1 MIQSPYKRFVV
12 GVIKMTI
19 KKKLIYGASMLLVI
33 IIASNIFASMTIRSL
48 ISSSELSNLR
58 YQQLSQIQRYEHTI
72 TQVTLM
78 AMDFIVDQKARISK
92 VRMNEMVHFFKE
104 LKTLQAQLEK
114 LSDTPSEKQL
124 SLTLQKQEETLEK
137 LFTQNLVQTIAKGL
151 KGDDITEALN
161 KLDDTLD
168 GLEDE
173 MSQTLER
180 IRHSVE
186 QELDEAMEGSKSRAT
201 ISIFAIVASGVLMVA
216 LVLLGAIVL
225 VRSVLHSI
233 SKLQVISLDLAK
245 GNGDLTKR
253 IGIQEADEIGEVSRN
268 FDMFLDNL
276 QQLIAMGKTAS
287 SENVAVS
294 GELSTT
300 ALEIGKRVED
310 EVATVQKAVATT
322 NKINGIVRENYDAT
336 KKVGQEIE
344 IANQKLAEA
353 KKIVLDLSDTIMH
366 NSAKELDLAD
376 KLNHLSKDTEQVKS
390 VLSMISDIADQTN
403 LLALN
408 AAIEAARAGE
418 NGRGFA
424 VVADEVRTLAE
435 RTQKSLVEINATI
448 NVVVQSIIQ
457 SSEEMNKNA
466 ASFKEMTHHAEAV
479 SGSIIE
485 VSHVMA
491 NVVHATEHSMQSS
504 QSIND
509 SIIGVIR
516 EMRTID
522 ETSTKNARS
531 VEEIAG
537 AAEHVYKLT
546 EELNNGLSKFRT

>member
-72 TQVTLM
+72 TQVTLL
-78 AMDFIVDQKARISK
+78 AMDIIVDQKEAISK
-92 VRMNEMVHFFKE
+92 ERMNEMVHFFKE

-216 LVLLGAIVL
+216 LVLLGAIIL

-353 KKIVLDLSDTIMH
+353 KKIVLDLSDTIIH

>member
-72 TQVTLM
+72 TQVTLL
-78 AMDFIVDQKARISK
+78 AMDIIVDQKEAISK
-92 VRMNEMVHFFKE
+92 ERMNEMVHFFKE

-180 IRHSVE
+180 IRYSVE

>member
-72 TQVTLM
+72 TQVTLL
-78 AMDFIVDQKARISK
+78 AMDIIVDQKEAISK
-92 VRMNEMVHFFKE
+92 ERMNEMVHFFKE

-161 KLDDTLD
+161 KLDDALD

>member
-72 TQVTLM
+72 TQVTLL
-78 AMDFIVDQKARISK
+78 AMDIIVDQKEAISK
-92 VRMNEMVHFFKE
+92 ERMNEMVHFFKE

-186 QELDEAMEGSKSRAT
+186 QELDEAMEGSKNRAT

>member
-72 TQVTLM
+72 TQVTLLV
-78 AMDFIVDQKARISK
+78 MDIIVDQKEAISK
-92 VRMNEMVHFFKE
+92 ERMNEMVHFFKE

-353 KKIVLDLSDTIMH
+353 KKIVLDLSDTIIH

>member
-72 TQVTLM
+72 TQVTLL
-78 AMDFIVDQKARISK
+78 AMDIIVDQKEAISK
-92 VRMNEMVHFFKE
+92 ERMNEMVHFFKE

-161 KLDDTLD
+161 KLDDALD

-201 ISIFAIVASGVLMVA
+201 ISILAIVASGVLMVA
-216 LVLLGAIVL
+216 LVLFGAIVL

>member
-72 TQVTLM
+72 TQVTLL
-78 AMDFIVDQKARISK
+78 AMDIIVDQKEAISK
-92 VRMNEMVHFFKE
+92 ERMNEMVHFFKE

-201 ISIFAIVASGVLMVA
+201 ISILAIVASGVLMVA
-216 LVLLGAIVL
+216 LVLFGAIVL

-233 SKLQVISLDLAK
+233 TKLQVISLDLAK

>member
-48 ISSSELSNLR
+48 IASSELSNLR

-72 TQVTLM
+72 TQVTLL
-78 AMDFIVDQKARISK
+78 AMDIIVDQKEAISK
-92 VRMNEMVHFFKE
+92 ERMNEMVHFFKE

-137 LFTQNLVQTIAKGL
+137 LFTQNLVQTIDKGL

-186 QELDEAMEGSKSRAT
+186 QELDEAMDSSKSRAN
-201 ISIFAIVASGVLMVA
+201 ISIFAIVASGVLLVA
-216 LVLLGAIVL
+216 LVLLGAVVL

-233 SKLQVISLDLAK
+233 SKIQVISLDLAK

-310 EVATVQKAVATT
+310 EVAIVQKAVTTT
-322 NKINGIVRENYDAT
+322 NKINRIVRENYDAT

-353 KKIVLDLSDTIMH
+353 KKIILDLSDTIMQ

-485 VSHVMA
+485 VTHVMS
-491 NVVHATEHSMQSS
+491 NVVHATEDSMQSS

-522 ETSTKNARS
+522 ETSSKNARS

-537 AAEHVYKLT
+537 ATEHVYKLT

>member
-72 TQVTLM
+72 TQVTLL
-78 AMDFIVDQKARISK
+78 AMDIIVDQKEAISK
-92 VRMNEMVHFFKE
+92 ERMNEMVHFFKE

-114 LSDTPSEKQL
+114 LSDTPSGKQL

-186 QELDEAMEGSKSRAT
+186 QELDDAMEGSKSRAT

-216 LVLLGAIVL
+216 LVLLGAIIL

>member
-72 TQVTLM
+72 TQVTLL
-78 AMDFIVDQKARISK
+78 AMDIIVDQKEAISK
-92 VRMNEMVHFFKE
+92 ERMNEMVHFFKE

-216 LVLLGAIVL
+216 LVLLGAIIL

>member
-1 MIQSPYKRFVV
+1 M
-12 GVIKMTI
+12 
-19 KKKLIYGASMLLVI
+19 
-33 IIASNIFASMTIRSL
+33 
-48 ISSSELSNLR
+48 
-58 YQQLSQIQRYEHTI
+58 
-72 TQVTLM
+72 
-78 AMDFIVDQKARISK
+78 
-92 VRMNEMVHFFKE
+92 
-104 LKTLQAQLEK
+104 
-114 LSDTPSEKQL
+114 
-124 SLTLQKQEETLEK
+124 
-137 LFTQNLVQTIAKGL
+137 
-151 KGDDITEALN
+151 
-161 KLDDTLD
+161 
-168 GLEDE
+168 
-173 MSQTLER
+173 
-180 IRHSVE
+180 
-186 QELDEAMEGSKSRAT
+186 
-201 ISIFAIVASGVLMVA
+201 
-216 LVLLGAIVL
+216 
-225 VRSVLHSI
+225 
-233 SKLQVISLDLAK
+233 DLAK

-353 KKIVLDLSDTIMH
+353 KKIVLDLSDTIIH

>member
-33 IIASNIFASMTIRSL
+33 IIASNIFTSMTIRSL

-72 TQVTLM
+72 TQVTLL
-78 AMDFIVDQKARISK
+78 AMDIIVDQKEAISK
-92 VRMNEMVHFFKE
+92 ERMNEMVHFFKE

>member
-72 TQVTLM
+72 TQVTLL
-78 AMDFIVDQKARISK
+78 AMDIIVDQKEAISK
-92 VRMNEMVHFFKE
+92 ERMNEMVHFFKE

-201 ISIFAIVASGVLMVA
+201 ISIFTIVASGVLMVA

-353 KKIVLDLSDTIMH
+353 KKIVLDLSDTIIH

>member
-1 MIQSPYKRFVV
+1 
-12 GVIKMTI
+12 
-19 KKKLIYGASMLLVI
+19 MLLVI

-48 ISSSELSNLR
+48 IASSELSNLR

-72 TQVTLM
+72 TQVTLL
-78 AMDFIVDQKARISK
+78 AMDIIVDQKEAISK
-92 VRMNEMVHFFKE
+92 ERMNEMVHFFKE

-137 LFTQNLVQTIAKGL
+137 LFTQNLVQTIDKGL

-186 QELDEAMEGSKSRAT
+186 QELDEAMDSSKSRAN
-201 ISIFAIVASGVLMVA
+201 ISIFAIVASGVLLVA
-216 LVLLGAIVL
+216 LVLLGAVVL

-233 SKLQVISLDLAK
+233 SKIQVISLDLAK

-310 EVATVQKAVATT
+310 EVAIVQKAVTTT
-322 NKINGIVRENYDAT
+322 NKINSIVRENYDAT

-353 KKIVLDLSDTIMH
+353 KKIILDLSDTIMQ

-485 VSHVMA
+485 VTHVMS
-491 NVVHATEHSMQSS
+491 NVVHATEDSMQSS

-522 ETSTKNARS
+522 ETSSKNARS

>member
-72 TQVTLM
+72 TQVTLL
-78 AMDFIVDQKARISK
+78 AMDIIVDQKEAISK
-92 VRMNEMVHFFKE
+92 ERMNEMVHFFKE

-201 ISIFAIVASGVLMVA
+201 ISIFTIVASGVLMVA

-479 SGSIIE
+479 SASIIE

>member
-1 MIQSPYKRFVV
+1 
-12 GVIKMTI
+12 MTI

-48 ISSSELSNLR
+48 IASSELSNLR

-72 TQVTLM
+72 TQVTLL
-78 AMDFIVDQKARISK
+78 AMDIIVDQKEAISK
-92 VRMNEMVHFFKE
+92 ERMNEMVHFFKE

-137 LFTQNLVQTIAKGL
+137 LFTQNLVQTIDKGL

-186 QELDEAMEGSKSRAT
+186 QELDEAMDSSKSRAN
-201 ISIFAIVASGVLMVA
+201 ISIFAIVASGVLLVA
-216 LVLLGAIVL
+216 LVLLGAVVL

-233 SKLQVISLDLAK
+233 SKIQVISLDLAK

-310 EVATVQKAVATT
+310 EVAIVQKAVTTT
-322 NKINGIVRENYDAT
+322 NKINSIVRENYDAT

-353 KKIVLDLSDTIMH
+353 KKIILDLSDTIMQ

-485 VSHVMA
+485 VTHVMS
-491 NVVHATEHSMQSS
+491 NVVHATEDSMQSS

-522 ETSTKNARS
+522 ETSSKNARS

>member
-48 ISSSELSNLR
+48 IASSELSNLR

-72 TQVTLM
+72 TQVTLL
-78 AMDFIVDQKARISK
+78 AMDIIVDQKEAISK
-92 VRMNEMVHFFKE
+92 ERMNEMVHFFKE

-137 LFTQNLVQTIAKGL
+137 LFTQNLVQTIDKGL

-186 QELDEAMEGSKSRAT
+186 QELDEAMDSSKSRAN
-201 ISIFAIVASGVLMVA
+201 ISIFAIVASGVLLVA
-216 LVLLGAIVL
+216 LVLLGAVVL

-233 SKLQVISLDLAK
+233 SKIQVISLDLAK

-310 EVATVQKAVATT
+310 EVAIVQKAVTTT
-322 NKINGIVRENYDAT
+322 NKINSIVRENYDAT

-353 KKIVLDLSDTIMH
+353 KKIILDLSDTIMQ

-435 RTQKSLVEINATI
+435 RTQKSLVDINATI

-485 VSHVMA
+485 VTHVMS
-491 NVVHATEHSMQSS
+491 NVVHATEDSMQSS

-522 ETSTKNARS
+522 ETSSKNARS

>member
-1 MIQSPYKRFVV
+1 
-12 GVIKMTI
+12 MTI

-72 TQVTLM
+72 TQVTLL
-78 AMDFIVDQKARISK
+78 AMDIIVDQKEAISK
-92 VRMNEMVHFFKE
+92 ERMNEMVHFFKE

-353 KKIVLDLSDTIMH
+353 KK
-366 NSAKELDLAD
+366 
-376 KLNHLSKDTEQVKS
+376 
-390 VLSMISDIADQTN
+390 
-403 LLALN
+403 
-408 AAIEAARAGE
+408 
-418 NGRGFA
+418 
-424 VVADEVRTLAE
+424 
-435 RTQKSLVEINATI
+435 
-448 NVVVQSIIQ
+448 
-457 SSEEMNKNA
+457 
-466 ASFKEMTHHAEAV
+466 
-479 SGSIIE
+479 
-485 VSHVMA
+485 
-491 NVVHATEHSMQSS
+491 
-504 QSIND
+504 
-509 SIIGVIR
+509 
-516 EMRTID
+516 
-522 ETSTKNARS
+522 
-531 VEEIAG
+531 
-537 AAEHVYKLT
+537 
-546 EELNNGLSKFRT
+546 

>member
-1 MIQSPYKRFVV
+1 
-12 GVIKMTI
+12 MTI

-48 ISSSELSNLR
+48 IASSELSNLR

-72 TQVTLM
+72 TQVTLL
-78 AMDFIVDQKARISK
+78 AMDIIVDQKEAISK
-92 VRMNEMVHFFKE
+92 ERMNEMVHFFKE

-137 LFTQNLVQTIAKGL
+137 LFTQNLVQTIDKGL

-186 QELDEAMEGSKSRAT
+186 QELDEAMDSSKSRAN

-216 LVLLGAIVL
+216 LVLLGAVVL

-310 EVATVQKAVATT
+310 EVAIVQKAVTTT
-322 NKINGIVRENYDAT
+322 NKINSIVRENYDAT

-353 KKIVLDLSDTIMH
+353 KKIILDLSDTIMQ

-485 VSHVMA
+485 VTHVMS
-491 NVVHATEHSMQSS
+491 NVVHATEDSMQSS

-522 ETSTKNARS
+522 ETSSKNARS

>member
-48 ISSSELSNLR
+48 IASSELSNLR

-72 TQVTLM
+72 TQVTLL
-78 AMDFIVDQKARISK
+78 AMDIIVDQKEAISK
-92 VRMNEMVHFFKE
+92 ERMNEMVHFFKE

-137 LFTQNLVQTIAKGL
+137 LFTQNLVQTIDKGL

-186 QELDEAMEGSKSRAT
+186 QELDEAMDSSKSRAN
-201 ISIFAIVASGVLMVA
+201 ISIFAIVASGVLLVA
-216 LVLLGAIVL
+216 LVLLGAVVL

-233 SKLQVISLDLAK
+233 SKIQVISLDLAK

-310 EVATVQKAVATT
+310 EVAIVQKAVTTT
-322 NKINGIVRENYDAT
+322 NKINSIVRENYDAT

-353 KKIVLDLSDTIMH
+353 KKIILDLSDTIMQ

-390 VLSMISDIADQTN
+390 VLGMISDIADQTN

-435 RTQKSLVEINATI
+435 RTQKSLVDINATI

-485 VSHVMA
+485 VTHVMS
-491 NVVHATEHSMQSS
+491 NVVHATEDSMQSS

-522 ETSTKNARS
+522 ETSSKNARS

>member
-72 TQVTLM
+72 TQVTLL
-78 AMDFIVDQKARISK
+78 AMDIIVDQKEAISK
-92 VRMNEMVHFFKE
+92 ERMNEMVHFFKE

-161 KLDDTLD
+161 KLDDALD

-353 KKIVLDLSDTIMH
+353 KKIVLDLSDTIIH

>member
-72 TQVTLM
+72 TQVTLL
-78 AMDFIVDQKARISK
+78 AMDIIVDQKEAISK
-92 VRMNEMVHFFKE
+92 ERMNEMVHFFKE

-201 ISIFAIVASGVLMVA
+201 ISIFTIVASGVLMVA

>member
-1 MIQSPYKRFVV
+1 
-12 GVIKMTI
+12 MTI

-72 TQVTLM
+72 TQVTLL
-78 AMDFIVDQKARISK
+78 AMDIIVDQKEAISK
-92 VRMNEMVHFFKE
+92 ERMNEMVHFFKE

-161 KLDDTLD
+161 KLDDALD

-353 KKIVLDLSDTIMH
+353 KKIVLDLSDTIMY

>member
-72 TQVTLM
+72 TQVTLL
-78 AMDFIVDQKARISK
+78 AMDIIVDQKEAISK
-92 VRMNEMVHFFKE
+92 ERMNEMVHFFKE

-180 IRHSVE
+180 IRYSVE

-201 ISIFAIVASGVLMVA
+201 ISIFTIVASGVLMVA

>member
-48 ISSSELSNLR
+48 IPSSELSNLR

-72 TQVTLM
+72 TQVTLL
-78 AMDFIVDQKARISK
+78 AMDIIVDQKEAISK
-92 VRMNEMVHFFKE
+92 ERMNEMVHFFKE

-268 FDMFLDNL
+268 FDIFLDNL

>member
-72 TQVTLM
+72 TQVTLL
-78 AMDFIVDQKARISK
+78 AMDIIVDQKEAISK
-92 VRMNEMVHFFKE
+92 ERMNEMVHFFKE

-310 EVATVQKAVATT
+310 EVATVQKAVAPT

-531 VEEIAG
+531 VVEIAG

>member
-1 MIQSPYKRFVV
+1 
-12 GVIKMTI
+12 MTI

-72 TQVTLM
+72 TQVTLL
-78 AMDFIVDQKARISK
+78 AMDIIVDQKEAISK
-92 VRMNEMVHFFKE
+92 ERMNEMVHFFKE

>member
-72 TQVTLM
+72 TQVTLL
-78 AMDFIVDQKARISK
+78 AMDIIVDQKEAISK
-92 VRMNEMVHFFKE
+92 ERMNEMVHFFKE

-186 QELDEAMEGSKSRAT
+186 QELDDAMEGSKSRAT

>member
-72 TQVTLM
+72 TQVTLL
-78 AMDFIVDQKARISK
+78 AMDIIVDQKEAISK
-92 VRMNEMVHFFKE
+92 ERMNEMVHFFKE

-186 QELDEAMEGSKSRAT
+186 QELDDAMEGSKSRAT

-216 LVLLGAIVL
+216 LVLLGAIIL

>member
-48 ISSSELSNLR
+48 IASSELSNLR

-72 TQVTLM
+72 TQVTLL
-78 AMDFIVDQKARISK
+78 AMDIIVDQKEAISK
-92 VRMNEMVHFFKE
+92 ERMNEMVHFFKE

-137 LFTQNLVQTIAKGL
+137 LFTQNLVQTIDKGL

-186 QELDEAMEGSKSRAT
+186 QELDEAMDSSKSRAN
-201 ISIFAIVASGVLMVA
+201 ISIFDIVASGVLLVA
-216 LVLLGAIVL
+216 LVLLGAVVL

-233 SKLQVISLDLAK
+233 SKIQVISLDLAK

-310 EVATVQKAVATT
+310 EVAIVQKAVTTT
-322 NKINGIVRENYDAT
+322 NKINSIVRENYDAT

-353 KKIVLDLSDTIMH
+353 KKIILDLSDTIMQ

-485 VSHVMA
+485 VTHVMS
-491 NVVHATEHSMQSS
+491 NVVHATEDSMQSS

-522 ETSTKNARS
+522 ETSSKNARS

>member
-72 TQVTLM
+72 TQVTLL
-78 AMDFIVDQKARISK
+78 AMDIIVDQKEAISK
-92 VRMNEMVHFFKE
+92 ERMNEMVHFFKE

>member
-48 ISSSELSNLR
+48 IASSELSNLR

-72 TQVTLM
+72 TQVTLL
-78 AMDFIVDQKARISK
+78 AMDIIVDQKEAISK
-92 VRMNEMVHFFKE
+92 ERMNEMVHFFKE

-137 LFTQNLVQTIAKGL
+137 LFTQNLVQTIDKGL

-186 QELDEAMEGSKSRAT
+186 QELDEAMDSSKSRAN
-201 ISIFAIVASGVLMVA
+201 ISIFAIVASGVLLVA
-216 LVLLGAIVL
+216 LVLLGAVVL

-233 SKLQVISLDLAK
+233 SKIQVISLDLAK

-310 EVATVQKAVATT
+310 EVAIVQKAVTTT
-322 NKINGIVRENYDAT
+322 NKINRIVRENYDAT

-353 KKIVLDLSDTIMH
+353 KKIILDLSDTIMQ

-485 VSHVMA
+485 VTHVMS
-491 NVVHATEHSMQSS
+491 NVVHATEDSMQSS

-522 ETSTKNARS
+522 ETSRKNARS

>member
-1 MIQSPYKRFVV
+1 
-12 GVIKMTI
+12 MTI

-48 ISSSELSNLR
+48 IASSELSNLR

-72 TQVTLM
+72 TQVTLL
-78 AMDFIVDQKARISK
+78 AMDIIVDQKEAISK
-92 VRMNEMVHFFKE
+92 ERMNEMVHFFKE

-137 LFTQNLVQTIAKGL
+137 LFTQNLVQTIDKGL

-186 QELDEAMEGSKSRAT
+186 QELDEAMDSSKSRAN
-201 ISIFAIVASGVLMVA
+201 ISIFAIVASGVLLVA
-216 LVLLGAIVL
+216 LVLLGAVVL

-233 SKLQVISLDLAK
+233 SKIQVISLDLAK

-310 EVATVQKAVATT
+310 EVAIVQKAVTTT
-322 NKINGIVRENYDAT
+322 NKINSIVRENYDAT

-353 KKIVLDLSDTIMH
+353 KKIILDLSDTIMQ

-485 VSHVMA
+485 VTYVMS
-491 NVVHATEHSMQSS
+491 NVVHATEDSMQSS

-522 ETSTKNARS
+522 ETSSKNARS

>member
-72 TQVTLM
+72 TQVTLL
-78 AMDFIVDQKARISK
+78 AMDIIVDQKEAISK
-92 VRMNEMVHFFKE
+92 ERMNEMVHFFKE

-186 QELDEAMEGSKSRAT
+186 QELDDAMEGSKSRAT

-322 NKINGIVRENYDAT
+322 NKINGIVRVNYDAT

>member
-48 ISSSELSNLR
+48 IASSELSNLR

-72 TQVTLM
+72 TQVTLL
-78 AMDFIVDQKARISK
+78 AMDIIVDQKEAISK
-92 VRMNEMVHFFKE
+92 ERMNEMVHFFKE

-137 LFTQNLVQTIAKGL
+137 LFTQNLVQTIDKGL

-186 QELDEAMEGSKSRAT
+186 QELDEAMDSSKSRAN
-201 ISIFAIVASGVLMVA
+201 ISIFAIVASGVLLVA
-216 LVLLGAIVL
+216 LVLLGAVVL

-233 SKLQVISLDLAK
+233 SKIQVISLDLAK

-310 EVATVQKAVATT
+310 EVAIVQKAVTTT
-322 NKINGIVRENYDAT
+322 NKINSIVRENYDAT

-353 KKIVLDLSDTIMH
+353 KKIILDLSDTIMQ

-485 VSHVMA
+485 VTHVMS
-491 NVVHATEHSMQSS
+491 NVVHATEDSMQSS

-522 ETSTKNARS
+522 ETSRKNARS

>member
-48 ISSSELSNLR
+48 IASSELSNLR

-72 TQVTLM
+72 TQVTLL
-78 AMDFIVDQKARISK
+78 AMDIIVDQKEAISK
-92 VRMNEMVHFFKE
+92 ERMNEMVHFFKE

-137 LFTQNLVQTIAKGL
+137 LFTQNLVQTIDKGL

-186 QELDEAMEGSKSRAT
+186 QELDEAMDSSKSRAN
-201 ISIFAIVASGVLMVA
+201 ISIFAIVASGVLLVA
-216 LVLLGAIVL
+216 LVLLGAVVL

-233 SKLQVISLDLAK
+233 SKIQVISLDLAK

-310 EVATVQKAVATT
+310 EVAIVQKAVTTT
-322 NKINGIVRENYDAT
+322 NKINSIVRENYDAT

-353 KKIVLDLSDTIMH
+353 KKIILDLSDTIMQ

-485 VSHVMA
+485 VTHVMS
-491 NVVHATEHSMQSS
+491 NVVHATEDSMQSS

-522 ETSTKNARS
+522 ETSSKNARS

>member
-72 TQVTLM
+72 TQVTLL
-78 AMDFIVDQKARISK
+78 AMDIIVDQKEAISK
-92 VRMNEMVHFFKE
+92 ERMNEMVHFFKE

-353 KKIVLDLSDTIMH
+353 KKIVLDLSDTIIH

>member
-72 TQVTLM
+72 TQVTLL
-78 AMDFIVDQKARISK
+78 AMDIIVDQKEAISK
-92 VRMNEMVHFFKE
+92 ERMNEMVHFFKE

-124 SLTLQKQEETLEK
+124 SLTLQKQEEETLEK

-268 FDMFLDNL
+268 FDIFLDNL
-276 QQLIAMGKTAS
+276 R
-287 SENVAVS
+287 AV
-294 GELSTT
+294 
-300 ALEIGKRVED
+300 D
-310 EVATVQKAVATT
+310 
-322 NKINGIVRENYDAT
+322 
-336 KKVGQEIE
+336 
-344 IANQKLAEA
+344 
-353 KKIVLDLSDTIMH
+353 
-366 NSAKELDLAD
+366 
-376 KLNHLSKDTEQVKS
+376 
-390 VLSMISDIADQTN
+390 
-403 LLALN
+403 
-408 AAIEAARAGE
+408 
-418 NGRGFA
+418 
-424 VVADEVRTLAE
+424 
-435 RTQKSLVEINATI
+435 
-448 NVVVQSIIQ
+448 
-457 SSEEMNKNA
+457 
-466 ASFKEMTHHAEAV
+466 
-479 SGSIIE
+479 
-485 VSHVMA
+485 SH
-491 NVVHATEHSMQSS
+491 
-504 QSIND
+504 
-509 SIIGVIR
+509 G
-516 EMRTID
+516 
-522 ETSTKNARS
+522 
-531 VEEIAG
+531 
-537 AAEHVYKLT
+537 
-546 EELNNGLSKFRT
+546 